1 MNTNQLKTYKSE
13 LEQTPMEKYKFIG
26 ITAELMIDYD
36 KPEDVAEFARN
47 FFDIRPE
54 QGDSVGEVIAKTI
67 VTIENSGKGP
77 DDMTVPDE
85 MRERLLEE
93 VNEGIR
99 MLQK

>member
-1 MNTNQLKTYKSE
+1 MNADQLKTYKSE
-13 LEQTPMEKYKFIG
+13 LEQAPMKKYKFIG

-47 FFDIRPE
+47 FFNVRPE

-77 DDMTVPDE
+77 DDMTTPDE
-85 MRERLLEE
+85 MRDRLLEE
-93 VNEGIR
+93 INEGIGA
-99 MLQK
+99 LQK